1 MADMSKV
8 SEAISGQ
15 ISAEFKVKQHSILN
29 AVAKGIAEDIDALLE
44 NKVSLSQPQGK
55 EATGVKI
62 DFFIHGTASM
72 DEEESEAASEKVLNY
87 MNDLKNPSSLISM
100 LRNNGVI

>member
-8 SEAISGQ
+8 SEAINGQ

-29 AVAKGIAEDIDALLE
+29 AVAKGITEDINVLLKDKIE
-44 NKVSLSQPQGK
+44 LSQPQGK

-62 DFFIHGTASM
+62 DFFIHGTATM
-72 DEEESEAASEKVLNY
+72 DEEESKETAEKVLNY
-87 MNDLKNPSSLISM
+87 MNNLKNPSTLISM
-100 LRNNGVI
+100 LRDNGVI